1 MNNLT
6 ENKKSTKT
14 KALGLLIMFFLISQS
29 LFAHDVEGLSKLSK
43 TEVLGIYLQLGYTH
57 ILPLGV
63 DHILFVLS
71 LFLLNPKL
79 KPILWQATAFTV
91 AHTITLGLAMY
102 GVLKPPAN
110 IVEPVIALSIM
121 YVALENIFSGKL
133 RASRIGIVFLFGLIH
148 GMGFASALTS
158 LGLPKNA
165 YLESLLMFNLGVELG
180 QVTVILGAF
189 LLLGLPFG
197 NKPYY
202 RKRIVKPLSIIIAA
216 VAAYWTVERIFFT

>member
-1 MNNLT
+1 MNNLSA
-6 ENKKSTKT
+6 NKQSMVP
-14 KALGLLIMFFLISQS
+14 KALGLLIMLFLISQS

-57 ILPLGV
+57 ILPLGI

-102 GVLKPPAN
+102 GVIKPPAN
-110 IVEPVIALSIM
+110 IVEPIIALSIM
-121 YVALENIFSGKL
+121 YVALENIISNKL

-165 YLESLLMFNLGVELG
+165 YLESLLTFNLGVELG
-180 QVTVILGAF
+180 QVTIILAAF

-202 RKRIVKPLSIIIAA
+202 RKRIVVPLSIIIA
-216 VAAYWTVERIFFT
+216 VIAAYWTVERIFFA